1 VQGEKIMARPKDKAD
16 IILAAAIKTFMEK
29 GFAQSSIQDIANGA
43 GIAKGTIYEYF
54 RTKEE
59 LFIQAVKLHTSKH
72 IEQIDNIVLSK
83 NTLIAKLGDLL
94 DLFLGASSEEHFKWM
109 DFVFINELAQLS
121 NESRM
126 VFHLWLDNMR
136 DKSTGKL
143 AEILAQA
150 IREGEIRAIDTES
163 VAGSIL
169 SLIMGTNMQMRNK
182 NYSVEQINQEKT
194 KIIDF
199 IMNGIRYR

>member
-1 VQGEKIMARPKDKAD
+1 MARPKDKAD

-29 GFAQSSIQDIANGA
+29 GFAQSSIQDIANEA

-72 IEQIDNIVLSK
+72 FEQIDNIALSK
-83 NTLIAKLGDLL
+83 NPLIVKLGDLL
-94 DLFLGASSEEHFKWM
+94 DTILGAASEEHFKWM
-109 DFVFINELAQLS
+109 DFIFINELAQLS
-121 NESRM
+121 NQSRM
-126 VFHLWLDNMR
+126 EFHLWLDNMR
-136 DKSTGKL
+136 DKSTGKI

-150 IREGEIRAIDTES
+150 IKKGEIRAIDTES
-163 VAGSIL
+163 VARSIL

-182 NYSVEQINQEKT
+182 KYSYEQINQEEAN
-194 KIIDF
+194 ILDF
-199 IMNGIRYR
+199 ILNGIGCL

>member
-1 VQGEKIMARPKDKAD
+1 MARPKNKEEA
-16 IILAAAIKTFMEK
+16 ILAAAIKIFMEK

-59 LFIQAVKLHTSKH
+59 LFMQAVKLHTRLYIK
-72 IEQIDNIVLSK
+72 QIDNIVLGEK
-83 NTLIAKLGDLL
+83 TVIAKLGDLL

-109 DFVFINELAQLS
+109 DFIFINELAQLS
-121 NESRM
+121 NQSRM

-136 DKSTGKL
+136 DKSTGKIT
-143 AEILAQA
+143 EILAQA
-150 IREGEIRAIDTES
+150 IGEGEIRAIETES
-163 VAGSIL
+163 VARSIL
-169 SLIMGTNMQMRNK
+169 SLMMGTNMQMRNK
-182 NYSVEQINQEKT
+182 NYSAEQINHEKA

-199 IMNGIRYR
+199 IMNGIGYR